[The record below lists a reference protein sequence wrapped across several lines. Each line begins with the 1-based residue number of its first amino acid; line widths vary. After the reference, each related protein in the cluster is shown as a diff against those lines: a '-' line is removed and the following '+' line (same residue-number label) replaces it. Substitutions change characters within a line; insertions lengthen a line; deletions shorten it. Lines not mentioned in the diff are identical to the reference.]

1 LAITIRKPVKDD
13 AKQIFKL
20 VKGTNVL
27 DVNSEYLYLL
37 QSTHFSEYCSVA
49 TVDSKIVGFTSGYIV
64 PDKPDTLFIWQVAV
78 DSSTR
83 GQGVA
88 QKLIIDILER
98 KALEGIKVIHTTIS
112 PSNTASQRLFE
123 KLSEHYGASFTKEVM
138 FEVSDFNDAHE
149 DEVLY
154 KIQLKK

>member
-1 LAITIRKPVKDD
+1 MAITIRKPDKKD
-13 AKQIFKL
+13 AKQIYQL
-20 VKGTNVL
+20 VKDTNVL

-37 QSTHFSEYCSVA
+37 QTTHFREYCSVA
-49 TVDSKIVGFTSGYIV
+49 QSDSKIVGFASGYIV
-64 PDKPDTLFIWQVAV
+64 PNKPDTLFIWQVAV

-88 QKLIIDILER
+88 QKLILEILQRDSLKE
-98 KALEGIKVIHTTIS
+98 VCTIHTTIS

-123 KLSEHYGASFTKEVM
+123 KLCDHYGASFTKEVM

-154 KIQLKK
+154 TIELKK